1 MSDLIAERHT
11 MGFLCWKEW
20 VEFWKSTTSASMKNG
35 QEWVNDG
42 SVDFKGR
49 PAIRST
55 SGQWKASLFI
65 IGVEFSERLTYYG
78 IASSLIIYLTT
89 MMHEGTATAAKDVNN
104 WTGVTTVMPLV
115 GGFMADAYFGR
126 YWMVLISSI
135 IYLLGLVLLTL
146 SVSLSALKPPGC
158 PITDAVCMSMN
169 KPTSTQHTVFFVA
182 LYLISIGT
190 GGHKPSLQAFGA
202 DQFDEDDKAEKLKK
216 ASFFNWWYCGLCGGV
231 LLAVTVVV
239 YIQEHVNWGVGF
251 AIPTVAMGLSIPV
264 FVYGTPFYRH
274 VVPGGSPIT
283 RIARVLVAAFLNR
296 NKRLPSDTGMFHENW
311 DLEDRKSGQ
320 RLLSRTDNFKWL
332 DKAAIAVE
340 ADDNADDTTGRRS
353 IRSQEPS
360 PWRVCTVTQVEETK
374 LLLRMVPIWLCCLV
388 FGMCISQQTTFF
400 VKQGVTM
407 DRRMGS
413 HFEIP
418 PASLLTFSAGSMI
431 IFAAIYDR
439 FLVPVA
445 KKITGHERGI
455 TLLQRIGIGMFV
467 SILCM
472 VSAALVETRR
482 VDTAKKYHGVKGV
495 PVRLPISVFWL
506 VPQFVL
512 LGIADVFTL
521 VGLQEYFYDQ
531 GPDGMRSLGIA
542 FYLSVVGVGSF
553 LSTLL
558 ITIVEKVTVIGGHE
572 SWFTTNPKGLHWDYF
587 YWLLAVL
594 GTLNLCAYVRAARR
608 YTYKKVKAVE
618 ESVTAKG

>member
-1 MSDLIAERHT
+1 
-11 MGFLCWKEW
+11 MGLLCWKEW
-20 VEFWKSTTSASMKNG
+20 VEFWKSTTSASQKDG
-35 QEWVNDG
+35 QELVNDG

-49 PAIRST
+49 PVIRST
-55 SGQWKASLFI
+55 SGGWKASLFI

-78 IASSLIIYLTT
+78 IASNLIIYLTT
-89 MMHEGTATAAKDVNN
+89 MLHEGTATAAKDVNN
-104 WTGVTTVMPLV
+104 WTGVTTVMPLL
-115 GGFMADAYFGR
+115 GGFLADAYFGR

-135 IYLLGLVLLTL
+135 IYFLGLVLLTL
-146 SVSLSALKPPGC
+146 SVSLSALKPASC
-158 PITDAVCMSMN
+158 PKTNSTCISMN
-169 KPTSTQHTVFFVA
+169 KPTATQHIVFFLA

-190 GGHKPSLQAFGA
+190 GGHKPSLQSFGA
-202 DQFDEDDKAEKLKK
+202 DQFDEEDKTEKLKK

-231 LLAVTVVV
+231 LTAVTVVV
-239 YIQEHVNWGVGF
+239 YVQDHVNFGVGF
-251 AIPTVAMGLSIPV
+251 GIPTVAMAISIPI
-264 FVYGTPFYRH
+264 FIYGTPYYRH
-274 VVPGGSPIT
+274 VVPGGSPVT
-283 RIARVLVAAFLNR
+283 RIAQVFVAAIRNR
-296 NKRLPSDTGMFHENW
+296 NKRLPSETGLFHENW
-311 DLEDRKSGQ
+311 DVEARKSGQ
-320 RLLSRTDNFKWL
+320 RLLPRTDNFKCL

-340 ADDNADDTTGRRS
+340 ADDNADDISGRRS
-353 IRSQEPS
+353 MRAQEPS
-360 PWRVCTVTQVEETK
+360 PWKVCTVTQVEETK
-374 LLLRMVPIWLCCLV
+374 LILRMVPIWLCCLIY
-388 FGMCISQQTTFF
+388 GTCISQGTTFF
-400 VKQGVTM
+400 IKQGVSM

-431 IFAAIYDR
+431 IFVAIYDR

-455 TLLQRIGIGMFV
+455 TLLQRIGMGMFI

-472 VSAALVETRR
+472 GSAALVETRR
-482 VDTAKKYHGVKGV
+482 VDMAKRYHGSVGA

-506 VPQFVL
+506 VPQFAL

-521 VGLQEYFYDQ
+521 VGLQEFFYDQ

-558 ITIVEKVTVIGGHE
+558 ITIVEKVTETGGHE

-594 GTLNLCAYVRAARR
+594 GALNLCVYVYAARK
-608 YTYKKVKAVE
+608 YTYKKVKPVE
-618 ESVTAKG
+618 VNISAKT

>member
-1 MSDLIAERHT
+1 
-11 MGFLCWKEW
+11 MGLLCWKEW
-20 VEFWKSTTSASMKNG
+20 VEFWKSDTSASQREG
-35 QEWVNDG
+35 QELVNDG

-49 PAIRST
+49 PVIRST
-55 SGQWKASLFI
+55 SGGWKASFFI

-78 IASSLIIYLTT
+78 IASNLIIYLTT
-89 MMHEGTATAAKDVNN
+89 VLHEGTAQAAKDVNN
-104 WTGVTTVMPLV
+104 WSGVTTVMPLV
-115 GGFMADAYFGR
+115 GGFLADAYFGR

-135 IYLLGLVLLTL
+135 IYVLGLVLLTL
-146 SVSLSALKPPGC
+146 SVSLSALKPSSC
-158 PITDAVCMSMN
+158 PKTNAACLIMN
-169 KPTSTQHTVFFVA
+169 KPTATQHSVFFLA

-190 GGHKPSLQAFGA
+190 GGHKPSLQSFGA
-202 DQFDEDDKAEKLKK
+202 DQFDEEDKTEKLKK

-231 LLAVTVVV
+231 LMAVTVVV
-239 YIQEHVNWGVGF
+239 YVQDYVSWGIGF
-251 AIPTVAMGLSIPV
+251 GIPTVAMAISIPV
-264 FVYGTPFYRH
+264 FIYGTPFYRH
-274 VVPGGSPIT
+274 VIPGGSPIT
-283 RIARVLVAAFLNR
+283 RVAQVFVAAIRNR
-296 NKRLPSDTGMFHENW
+296 KKRLPSETGMFHEDW
-311 DLEDRKSGQ
+311 DVEARKSGQ
-320 RLLSRTDNFKWL
+320 RLLSRTDTFKWL

-340 ADDNADDTTGRRS
+340 ADDDADDVSGRRS
-353 IRSQEPS
+353 IRAQVPS

-374 LLLRMVPIWLCCLV
+374 LLLRMVPIWLSCLIY
-388 FGMCISQQTTFF
+388 GMCISQGTTFF

-431 IFAAIYDR
+431 FFAAIYDR

-455 TLLQRIGIGMFV
+455 TLLQRIGVGMFISV
-467 SILCM
+467 LCM
-472 VSAALVETRR
+472 ASAALVETRR
-482 VDTAKKYHGVKGV
+482 VNMAKKYHGLVAGA

-542 FYLSVVGVGSF
+542 FYLSVVGVGNF
-553 LSTLL
+553 LSTFL
-558 ITIVEKVTVIGGHE
+558 ITIVEKFSDIGGHE
-572 SWFTTNPKGLHWDYF
+572 SWFGPNPKGYHLDYF

-594 GTLNLCAYVRAARR
+594 GFFNLCAYVYAARR
-608 YTYKKVKAVE
+608 YTYKKVKPVE
-618 ESVTAKG
+618 EISINAKT

>member
-1 MSDLIAERHT
+1 
-11 MGFLCWKEW
+11 MGLLCWKEW
-20 VEFWKSTTSASMKNG
+20 VESWRSRTSASLEDG

-49 PAIRST
+49 PVIRST
-55 SGQWKASLFI
+55 SGGWKASLFI

-78 IASSLIIYLTT
+78 IASNLIIYLTT
-89 MMHEGTATAAKDVNN
+89 VLHEETARAAKDVNN
-104 WTGVTTVMPLV
+104 WAGVTTVMPLL
-115 GGFMADAYFGR
+115 GGFMADAYTGR
-126 YWMVLISSI
+126 YWMVLISSV
-135 IYLLGLVLLTL
+135 IYLLGLILLTL
-146 SVSLSALKPPGC
+146 SVSLSSLKPPGC
-158 PITDAVCMSMN
+158 PKTNVTCLSMN
-169 KPTSTQHTVFFVA
+169 KPTSTQRSVFFLA

-190 GGHKPSLQAFGA
+190 GGHKPSLQSFGA
-202 DQFDEDDKAEKLKK
+202 DQFDEEDKTEKLKK

-239 YIQEHVNWGVGF
+239 YVQDYESWGIGF
-251 AIPTVAMGLSIPV
+251 GIPTVAMAISIPI
-264 FVYGTPFYRH
+264 FIYGTPLYRH
-274 VVPGGSPIT
+274 QVPGGSPIT
-283 RIARVLVAAFLNR
+283 RIAQVFVAAMLNR
-296 NKRLPSDTGMFHENW
+296 NKSLPSDTGMFHENW
-311 DLEDRKSGQ
+311 DMEARKPRQ

-340 ADDNADDTTGRRS
+340 ANANADNISGRRS
-353 IRSQEPS
+353 IRTQNPS

-374 LLLRMVPIWLCCLV
+374 LILRMVPIWLCCLI
-388 FGMCISQQTTFF
+388 FGMCISQGTTFF
-400 VKQGVTM
+400 VKQGVSM
-407 DRRMGS
+407 DRRLGS

-431 IFAAIYDR
+431 LFVAIYDR

-445 KKITGHERGI
+445 KKVTGRERGI
-455 TLLQRIGIGMFV
+455 TLLQRIGIGMFI
-467 SILCM
+467 SILFM

-482 VDTAKKYHGVKGV
+482 VDMAKKYHGVVGA

-542 FYLSVVGVGSF
+542 FYLSVVGVGNF
-553 LSTLL
+553 LSTFL
-558 ITIVEKVTVIGGHE
+558 ITIVEKVTELRGHE

-594 GTLNLCAYVRAARR
+594 GALNLCVYLYAARS
-608 YTYKKVKAVE
+608 YTYKKVKPVE
-618 ESVTAKG
+618 ESIDAKT